1 MIITLTV
8 NPSLD
13 RTIEV
18 EHLVRGA
25 VQRARASRLDPG
37 GKGINVSRAL
47 AAAERRTRAVL
58 PIGGS
63 DGHELIRRLN
73 AEGVDALAVPIAA
86 ATRSNVG
93 VVEADGTTTKLNEV
107 GASLS
112 PAEIVALTNAVVGEA
127 AGADWVVASGS
138 LAPGLPT
145 GYYADLVALLRRT
158 NVRVAVDTSGPAL
171 PAAVGAGPAL
181 VKPNREELAEASG
194 RAVRTIADAVEAAR
208 QLQDRGAHTV
218 LVSLGADGALLVDG
232 AQVSHGEA
240 FVAEPRSTVG
250 AGDALLAGFLC
261 AGGQGHAALTA
272 GLAWGAAAV
281 ALPGSRMPTPA
292 DLDLSAVRLHDRI
305 DPTRP
310 LKEEH

>member
-18 EHLVRGA
+18 DHLVIGA
-25 VQRARASRLDPG
+25 VQRARASHLDPG

-47 AAAERRTRAVL
+47 AAAGQRTVAVM

-63 DGHELIRRLN
+63 DGHEIVRRLQ
-73 AEGVDALAVPIAA
+73 AEGVEALAVPIAET
-86 ATRSNVG
+86 TRSNVG
-93 VVEADGTTTKLNEV
+93 VVEADGTTTKLNEA
-107 GASLS
+107 GAVLAE
-112 PAEIVALTNAVVGEA
+112 AEIEALKRAVVDAA

-138 LAPGLPT
+138 LAPGLPV
-145 GYYADLVALLRRT
+145 GYYAELVALLGPID
-158 NVRVAVDTSGPAL
+158 VRVAVDTSGPAL
-171 PAAVGAGPAL
+171 PAAVAAGPAL

-194 RAVRTIADAVEAAR
+194 LPVRTVGEAVAAAQR
-208 QLQDRGAHTV
+208 LQELGAHNV
-218 LVSLGADGALLVDG
+218 LVSLGADGALLVEG
-232 AQVSHGEA
+232 AQVTHGEA
-240 FVAEPRSTVG
+240 HVAAPRSTVG
-250 AGDALLAGFLC
+250 AGDAMLAGFLS
-261 AGGQGHAALTA
+261 AGGRGSAALAA

-292 DLDLSAVRLHDRI
+292 DLDLAAVRLHDPY

-310 LKEEH
+310 LTEEH